1 MNSIGPVLFG
11 LAVKASLLLVVAF
24 LVTFALRRAPA
35 SWRRLVWVL
44 AGGFLLLLPVL
55 SVVSPP
61 IAIGH
66 VWNEPTWVSSTEVAA
81 AVPVFSRATPKPAP
95 VPWIPIIWASGAL
108 AVLLRLVAGM
118 IRISWLA
125 RAARRV
131 QAPEAAAELAGRI
144 GVKRVAFVESDQ
156 VAMPIT
162 WGVLRPLIL
171 LPPGRSE
178 WPPERMRLV
187 LAHELIHVQQRDC
200 LIQLLMQFV
209 CALYWFHPL
218 VWLGAAQFRKERE
231 RACDDGVL
239 NLGFAGPEYAG
250 HLLELVRTLKAGAR
264 PSLAVAMAH
273 QSNLENRLVAL
284 LDAKVNRKKLG
295 RTATVLATLAAACL
309 MLPLASVRGQ
319 SPAGRGTLMGTV
331 TDPSGA
337 VIPSV
342 TVLANNLDAHTQET
356 ATCNAAGEFTLRSV
370 PAGHYTLEV
379 TIPGF
384 KAFRQNDIVLSAN
397 DTQRLDV
404 HMELGKINERLEVI
418 GKKPVSGGV
427 SGGITGGAGGGIA
440 GGIGGG
446 VQAGVPHRIRVGGN
460 VIAARLVSR
469 VEPIYPEYAEQQ
481 GIQGAVL
488 LQAIISKEGSVM
500 SLSVVNTADPDLAR
514 AAMTAVGQWHYQ
526 PTLLNGQPVEVVT
539 TITVDFKLKP

>member
-11 LAVKASLLLVVAF
+11 LAIKASLLLVVAF
-24 LVTFALRRAPA
+24 LATFALRRAPA
-35 SWRRLVWVL
+35 SSRRLVWVL
-44 AGGFLLLLPVL
+44 AGACLLLLPVL
-55 SVVSPP
+55 SVISSPL
-61 IAIGH
+61 AIGH
-66 VWNEPTWVSSTEVAA
+66 VWNEPAWASSTEVETT
-81 AVPVFSRATPKPAP
+81 VPVLSQSTPKPVH

-108 AVLLRLVAGM
+108 AVLLRLAAGM
-118 IRISWLA
+118 IGISRLA
-125 RAARRV
+125 RAAKRV
-131 QAPEAAAELAGRI
+131 EDPEAAAELAKRI
-144 GVKRVAFVESDQ
+144 GVRRVTFVESDQ

-162 WGVLRPLIL
+162 WGILRPLIL
-171 LPPGRSE
+171 LPRSRSE

-187 LAHELIHVQQRDC
+187 LAHELIHVRQRDC
-200 LIQLLMQFV
+200 LIQLMMQFA
-209 CALYWFHPL
+209 CAVYWFHPL
-218 VWLGAAQFRKERE
+218 MWLGAAQFRKERE

-239 NLGFAGPEYAG
+239 NLGVAGPEYAG
-250 HLLELVRTLKAGAR
+250 HLLELVRTLKAST

-273 QSNLENRLVAL
+273 QSNLESRLVAL

-295 RTATVLATLAAACL
+295 RTATVLATLAAICL

-319 SPAGRGTLMGTV
+319 SAAGRGTLWGTV

-337 VIPSV
+337 VIPNA
-342 TVLANNLDAHTQET
+342 TLLANNLDAHTQET
-356 ATCNAAGEFTLRSV
+356 AICNAAGEFTLKSI

-379 TIPGF
+379 AIPGF
-384 KAFRQNDIVLSAN
+384 KAFRQNDVVLNAN

-418 GKKPVSGGV
+418 GKKPASQMTTAV
-427 SGGITGGAGGGIA
+427 
-440 GGIGGG
+440 
-446 VQAGVPHRIRVGGN
+446 VPHRIRVGGN
-460 VIAARLVSR
+460 VIAARLVSK
-469 VEPIYPEYAEQQ
+469 VEPIYPEYAQQQ
-481 GIQGAVL
+481 GIQGAVM
-488 LQAIISKEGSVM
+488 LQAIISKEGGVM

>member
-1 MNSIGPVLFG
+1 MNSVLFA
-11 LAVKASLLLVVAF
+11 LAIKASLILVVAF

-35 SWRRLVWVL
+35 SARRLVWVL
-44 AGGFLLLLPVL
+44 AGACLLSLPVL
-55 SVVSPP
+55 SAVSLPV
-61 IAIGH
+61 AIGH
-66 VWNEPTWVSSTEVAA
+66 VWSEPTWVSSTEVEVAIPVVQLAA
-81 AVPVFSRATPKPAP
+81 PKPAP
-95 VPWIPIIWASGAL
+95 VPWIPIVWASGAL
-108 AVLLRLVAGM
+108 AVLLRLAAGM
-118 IRISWLA
+118 LRILWLA
-125 RAARRV
+125 RDAKRIE
-131 QAPEAAAELAGRI
+131 APEAAAELTQRI
-144 GVKRVAFVESDQ
+144 GVRRVAFVESDR

-171 LPPGRSE
+171 LPRGRSE

-187 LAHELIHVQQRDC
+187 LAHELIHVQQHDC
-200 LIQLLMQFV
+200 LIQLLMQFA
-209 CALYWFHPL
+209 CCLYWFHPL
-218 VWLGAAQFRKERE
+218 MWLGAAQFRKERE

-239 NLGFAGPEYAG
+239 NLGIAGPEYAG

-273 QSNLENRLVAL
+273 QSNLESRLVAL

-295 RTATVLATLAAACL
+295 KTATVLATLAAVCL

-337 VIPSV
+337 VIPNA
-342 TVLANNLDAHTQET
+342 TVLANNVDAHTQET
-356 ATCNAAGEFTLRSV
+356 AICNAAGEFILKSV
-370 PAGHYTLEV
+370 PAGHYMLEV
-379 TIPGF
+379 MIPGF
-384 KAFRQNDIVLSAN
+384 KVFRQNGVVLNAN

-404 HMELGKINERLEVI
+404 RMEMGNINERLEVI
-418 GKKPVSGGV
+418 GKKPASQVTPAV
-427 SGGITGGAGGGIA
+427 
-440 GGIGGG
+440 
-446 VQAGVPHRIRVGGN
+446 VPHRIRVGGM
-460 VIAARLVSR
+460 VIAARLVSK
-469 VEPIYPEYAEQQ
+469 VEPIYPEYAQQQ

-526 PTLLNGQPVEVVT
+526 PTLLNGEPVEVVT

>member
-1 MNSIGPVLFG
+1 MNSIGPLLFS
-11 LAVKASLLLVVAF
+11 LAIKASLLLVLAF
-24 LVTFALRRAPA
+24 LVTFTLRRAPA
-35 SWRRLVWVL
+35 SSRRLVWVL
-44 AGGFLLLLPVL
+44 AGACLLLLPLL
-55 SVVSPP
+55 STISSP

-66 VWNEPTWVSSTEVAA
+66 VWNEPVWVSSTEVEA
-81 AVPVFSRATPKPAP
+81 AVPVLSQSTPKPAP
-95 VPWIPIIWASGAL
+95 VPWVPIIWASGAL
-108 AVLLRLVAGM
+108 AVLLRLAAGM

-125 RAARRV
+125 RAAKRV
-131 QAPEAAAELAGRI
+131 EAPEEAAELMQRI
-144 GVKRVAFVESDQ
+144 GVKRVTFIESDR

-162 WGVLRPLIL
+162 AGVLRPLIL
-171 LPPGRSE
+171 LPRSRSE

-200 LIQLLMQFV
+200 LIQLLMQFA
-209 CALYWFHPL
+209 CCLYWFHPL
-218 VWLGAAQFRKERE
+218 MWLGAAQFRKERE

-239 NLGFAGPEYAG
+239 NLGIAGPEYAG

-264 PSLAVAMAH
+264 PSLAVAMAQ
-273 QSNLENRLVAL
+273 QSNLESRLVAL
-284 LDAKVNRKKLG
+284 LDVKVNRKKLG
-295 RTATVLATLAAACL
+295 RTATVLATLAAVCL

-319 SPAGRGTLMGTV
+319 STGGRGTLMGIV

-337 VIPSV
+337 VIPNA

-356 ATCNAAGEFTLRSV
+356 AICNAAGEYTLKSV
-370 PAGHYTLEV
+370 PVGHYTLEV
-379 TIPGF
+379 MIPGF
-384 KAFRQNDIVLSAN
+384 KAFRQTDVVLNAN

-418 GKKPVSGGV
+418 GKNPGFQGIRGGV
-427 SGGITGGAGGGIA
+427 VGGIEGGVRGGIP
-440 GGIGGG
+440 GG
-446 VQAGVPHRIRVGGN
+446 VQARVPQRIRVGGN
-460 VIAARLVSR
+460 VIAARLVNK
-469 VEPIYPEYAEQQ
+469 VDPIYPEYAEQQ

-488 LQAIISKEGSVM
+488 LQAIISKEGAVM

-539 TITVDFKLKP
+539 TITVDFKLRP

>member
-1 MNSIGPVLFG
+1 MSSIGPVLFS
-11 LAVKASLLLVVAF
+11 LAIKASLLLVVAF

-35 SWRRLVWVL
+35 SSRRLVWVL
-44 AGGFLLLLPVL
+44 AGACLLLLPLL
-55 SVVSPP
+55 STVSSP

-66 VWNEPTWVSSTEVAA
+66 VWNEPTWTTSTEVETAIPA
-81 AVPVFSRATPKPAP
+81 LSHSTPKPAP

-108 AVLLRLVAGM
+108 AVLLRLAAGM
-118 IRISWLA
+118 GRILWLA
-125 RAARRV
+125 RAAKRV
-131 QAPEAAAELAGRI
+131 KAPEEAAELMHRI
-144 GVKRVAFVESDQ
+144 GVKGVTFGESDR

-171 LPPGRSE
+171 LPRGRSE

-200 LIQLLMQFV
+200 LIQLLMQFA
-209 CALYWFHPL
+209 CCLYWFHPL
-218 VWLGAAQFRKERE
+218 MWLGAAQFRKERE

-239 NLGFAGPEYAG
+239 NLGIAGPEYAG
-250 HLLELVRTLKAGAR
+250 HLLELARTLKVGAR

-273 QSNLENRLVAL
+273 QSNLESRLLAL
-284 LDAKVNRKKLG
+284 LDAKVNRKKLS
-295 RTATVLATLAAACL
+295 RTATVLAILAAVCL

-319 SPAGRGTLMGTV
+319 SPAGRGTLTGTV

-337 VIPSV
+337 VIPYV

-356 ATCNAAGEFTLRSV
+356 ATGNAAGEYILRSV
-370 PAGHYTLEV
+370 PAGHYAVEV
-379 TIPGF
+379 IIPGF
-384 KAFRQNDIVLSAN
+384 KAFRQNNVILNAN
-397 DTQRLDV
+397 DTQRMDV
-404 HMELGKINERLEVI
+404 HMEIGNINERLEVI
-418 GKKPVSGGV
+418 GKKPA
-427 SGGITGGAGGGIA
+427 T
-440 GGIGGG
+440 
-446 VQAGVPHRIRVGGN
+446 QATPAVVPHRIRVGGN
-460 VIAARLVSR
+460 VIAARLVSK
-469 VEPIYPEYAEQQ
+469 VEPTYPEYAQQQ

-488 LQAIISKEGSVM
+488 LQAIISKEGTVL

-526 PTLLNGQPVEVVT
+526 PTLLNGEPVEVVT

>member
-1 MNSIGPVLFG
+1 ML
-11 LAVKASLLLVVAF
+11 
-24 LVTFALRRAPA
+24 
-35 SWRRLVWVL
+35 
-44 AGGFLLLLPVL
+44 
-55 SVVSPP
+55 
-61 IAIGH
+61 
-66 VWNEPTWVSSTEVAA
+66 
-81 AVPVFSRATPKPAP
+81 
-95 VPWIPIIWASGAL
+95 
-108 AVLLRLVAGM
+108 
-118 IRISWLA
+118 
-125 RAARRV
+125 
-131 QAPEAAAELAGRI
+131 RI
-144 GVKRVAFVESDQ
+144 GVKSVAFAESDR

-162 WGVLRPLIL
+162 WGVLRPMIL
-171 LPPGRSE
+171 LPRSRSE

-209 CALYWFHPL
+209 CCLYWFHPL
-218 VWLGAAQFRKERE
+218 MWLGAAQFRKERE

-239 NLGFAGPEYAG
+239 NLGVAGPEYAG
-250 HLLELVRTLKAGAR
+250 HLLELVRTLKTGAR

-273 QSNLENRLVAL
+273 QSNLESRLVAL
-284 LDAKVNRKKLG
+284 LDVKVNRKKLG
-295 RTATVLATLAAACL
+295 RTATVLATLAAVCL

-319 SPAGRGTLMGTV
+319 STGARGTLMGIV

-337 VIPSV
+337 VIPNA

-356 ATCNAAGEFTLRSV
+356 AICNPAGEYTLKSV
-370 PAGHYTLEV
+370 PVGHYTLEV
-379 TIPGF
+379 MIPGF
-384 KAFRQNDIVLSAN
+384 KVFRQNDVVLNAN

-418 GKKPVSGGV
+418 GKKPPTGGI
-427 SGGITGGAGGGIA
+427 SGGIVGGIP
-440 GGIGGG
+440 GG
-446 VQAGVPHRIRVGGN
+446 VPAEAPHRIRVGGN
-460 VIAARLVSR
+460 VIAAKLVSKID
-469 VEPIYPEYAEQQ
+469 PIYPEYAEQK

>member
-1 MNSIGPVLFG
+1 MNSILFS
-11 LAVKASLLLVVAF
+11 LAIKASLLLAVAF

-35 SWRRLVWVL
+35 SSRRLVWVL
-44 AGGFLLLLPVL
+44 AGACLLLLPVL
-55 SVVSPP
+55 SAVSSP
-61 IAIGH
+61 IAIGQ
-66 VWNEPTWVSSTEVAA
+66 VWNEPAWASSTEVVA
-81 AVPVFSRATPKPAP
+81 AVPVLSKSTPSPAP

-108 AVLLRLVAGM
+108 AVLLRLAAGM
-118 IRISWLA
+118 VRISWLA
-125 RAARRV
+125 RVAKRIE
-131 QAPEAAAELAGRI
+131 APEAAAELARRI
-144 GVKRVAFVESDQ
+144 GVKRVAFAESEQ

-162 WGVLRPLIL
+162 WGILRPLIL
-171 LPPGRSE
+171 LPRGRSE

-200 LIQLLMQFV
+200 LLQLLMQFA
-209 CALYWFHPL
+209 CCLYWFHPL
-218 VWLGAAQFRKERE
+218 MWLGAAQFRKERE

-239 NLGFAGPEYAG
+239 NLGIAGPEYAG

-273 QSNLENRLVAL
+273 QSNLESRLVAL

-295 RTATVLATLAAACL
+295 RTATVLATLAAVCL

-319 SPAGRGTLMGTV
+319 STGGKGTLWGTV

-337 VIPSV
+337 VIPNA
-342 TVLANNLDAHTQET
+342 TVLANNVDAHTRET
-356 ATCNAAGEFTLRSV
+356 AICNPAGEFILKSV

-384 KAFRQNDIVLSAN
+384 KVFRQNDVVLNSN

-404 HMELGKINERLEVI
+404 HMEIGNISERLEVV
-418 GKKPVSGGV
+418 GKKPASQGTPVP
-427 SGGITGGAGGGIA
+427 
-440 GGIGGG
+440 
-446 VQAGVPHRIRVGGN
+446 VPHRIRVGGN
-460 VIAARLVSR
+460 VSAARLVSK
-469 VEPIYPEYAEQQ
+469 VEPVYPEYAQQQ

>member
-1 MNSIGPVLFG
+1 
-11 LAVKASLLLVVAF
+11 
-24 LVTFALRRAPA
+24 
-35 SWRRLVWVL
+35 
-44 AGGFLLLLPVL
+44 
-55 SVVSPP
+55 
-61 IAIGH
+61 
-66 VWNEPTWVSSTEVAA
+66 
-81 AVPVFSRATPKPAP
+81 
-95 VPWIPIIWASGAL
+95 
-108 AVLLRLVAGM
+108 M

-125 RAARRV
+125 RVAKRV
-131 QAPEAAAELAGRI
+131 EAPQPAAELAGRI
-144 GVKRVAFVESDQ
+144 GVRRVAFVESDR

-171 LPPGRSE
+171 LPRSRSE
-178 WPPERMRLV
+178 WPSERMRLV

-200 LIQLLMQFV
+200 LIQLLMQIV

-218 VWLGAAQFRKERE
+218 MWLGAAQFRKERE

-239 NLGFAGPEYAG
+239 NLGIAGPEYAG

-295 RTATVLATLAAACL
+295 RTATVLATLAAICL

-337 VIPSV
+337 VIPNA

-356 ATCNAAGEFTLRSV
+356 AICNPAGEFTLKSV

-379 TIPGF
+379 MIPGF
-384 KAFRQNDIVLSAN
+384 KAFRQNDIVLNAN

-418 GKKPVSGGV
+418 GKKPASQV
-427 SGGITGGAGGGIA
+427 TPAA
-440 GGIGGG
+440 
-446 VQAGVPHRIRVGGN
+446 VPHRIRVGGN
-460 VIAARLVSR
+460 VNAARLVSK
-469 VEPIYPEYAEQQ
+469 VEPIYPEYAERQ
-481 GIQGAVL
+481 GIQGAVM

-539 TITVDFKLKP
+539 TISVNFRLEQ